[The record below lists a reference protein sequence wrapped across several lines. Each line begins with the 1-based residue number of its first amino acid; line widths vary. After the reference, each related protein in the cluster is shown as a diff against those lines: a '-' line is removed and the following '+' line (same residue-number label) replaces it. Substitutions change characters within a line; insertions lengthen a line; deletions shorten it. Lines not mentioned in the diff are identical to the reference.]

1 MTFAPGDAVHIA
13 ALGTGTIREARN
25 GGRYLVEVK
34 GRSMIIDGARLT
46 PVEPHKRGGRIRQE
60 PPSPEMTVSAT
71 RPHAAASIDLHGMT
85 VAEALTALDVFL
97 NEAILGGLAE
107 VRVIHGRSGGRIR
120 QAVHRRLKE
129 LPPVRAARVDASN
142 PGVTIVSF

>member
-1 MTFAPGDAVHIA
+1 MHIA

-34 GRSMIIDGARLT
+34 GRSMIIDGARLR
-46 PVEPHKRGGRIRQE
+46 PVEPRKGGRRSGQE
-60 PPSPEMTVSAT
+60 PPSQHVAVSVT
-71 RPHAAASIDLHGMT
+71 RQDAAASIDLHGMT
-85 VAEALTALDVFL
+85 VAEGLTALDAFL

-129 LPPVRAARVDASN
+129 LPSILAVRIDPGN
-142 PGVTIVSF
+142 PGVTIVSL